1 MYNSIKKALKAS
13 IPKKFLFQNEL
24 FFRKFHCLFYI
35 GNKHQCNIC
44 SQKLSRFINLNN
56 SDFMCPSCGSL
67 SRNRRLWHILNKQ
80 DKKGNWLHFSPSRS
94 LYRTLKKDSNINYHS
109 SDFENEFLADYKF
122 NITSIDQPNN
132 KFDVIIC
139 YHILEH
145 IEKDSLAMKEL
156 YRVLKPDGRIY
167 IQTPFKDGDI
177 YEDDTITTPEA
188 REEHFGQNDHVR
200 IYSVKG
206 LANRLESN
214 GFKVSEKH
222 FHKQESDSFFGYISP
237 ETVLIASK

>member
-1 MYNSIKKALKAS
+1 MYSSIKKALKAF
-13 IPKKFLFQNEL
+13 IPKTFLFKNEL
-24 FFRKFHCLFYI
+24 FFRKFHCFFYI

-56 SDFMCPSCGSL
+56 SDLICPSCGSL
-67 SRNRRLWHILNKQ
+67 SRNRRLWHLLSQQ
-80 DKKGNWLHFSPSRS
+80 DKTGNWLHFSPSRS

-109 SDFENEFLADYKF
+109 TDFENEFLANYKF
-122 NITSIDQPNN
+122 DITNIDQPDD

-145 IEKDSLAMKEL
+145 IEKDRLAMKEL
-156 YRVLKPDGRIY
+156 YRVLKPNGSIY

-177 YEDDTITTPEA
+177 YEDDTIKMPEA
-188 REEHFGQNDHVR
+188 REKHFGQNDHVR
-200 IYSVKG
+200 IYSVEG